1 MEKNS
6 KVTQIIGNGTWNSP
20 QYGLFYKFEIHME
33 NGDMGEYMSKTQ
45 EQSKFIPNKECTY
58 NIEGK
63 DYNGTTFYRIKPVE
77 MAKASFQSKPA
88 DPERELRIAR
98 MSVLKASTDLVIN
111 GIIKLEEI
119 VKYSKFF
126 EDYVMNGKDVM
137 YELQS
142 ANYEKKVKQP
152 LYAGAID
159 GPDDLPF

>member
-6 KVTQIIGNGTWNSP
+6 KVTQVIGNGTWNSP

-33 NGDMGEYMSKTQ
+33 NGDTGEYMSKTQ
-45 EQSKFIPNKECTY
+45 EQSKFVANKECTY

-77 MAKASFQSKPA
+77 MAKPSFQSKPA

-126 EDYVMNGKDVM
+126 EDYVMHGNDIV
-137 YELQS
+137 
-142 ANYEKKVKQP
+142 NTTPPKQ
-152 LYAGAID
+152 
-159 GPDDLPF
+159 DLPF